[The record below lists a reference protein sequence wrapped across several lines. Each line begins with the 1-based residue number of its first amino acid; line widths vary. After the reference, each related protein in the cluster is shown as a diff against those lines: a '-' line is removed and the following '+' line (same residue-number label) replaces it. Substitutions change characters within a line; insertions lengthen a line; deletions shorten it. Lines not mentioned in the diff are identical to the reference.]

1 LKDQDEYLENK
12 PEGFIKDSKRWV
24 IFPKLSFANHQKI
37 VARNETL
44 EEVFSAYQGN
54 DIKTFG
60 EKSGIRLGVAASGIS
75 YAYAKECLGAKPPVR
90 LIRVATAFP
99 FPEEFIVKALE
110 GVREVTGQFYLTSLS
125 ESCCDFPVQIIG
137 FDPDSDFL
145 IRPWVRQ
152 YATDGRPFF
161 AGSNVNVKDGSVS
174 FFSKK
179 HSVGAKLAKS
189 GTGMDN
195 SVFTD
200 LSGVRE
206 IFDDAKEKGFCFL
219 SDGDM
224 ATKTSAVYV
233 RLEDGVK
240 ADTAAL
246 RIRQAVSGVQVIQQG
261 KFLRTFA
268 DKMNSI
274 VFILWLLAALFLM
287 LTVIALALTFSL
299 TMFERKREFS
309 ILRVLGASRPQLAS
323 VILGEASLLGAAG
336 AACGV
341 FLSALALLPFSVLI
355 AQKLDMPFCLP
366 PVWQMILFAV
376 SVLLILTAACVLSA
390 LHSAVRIARL
400 EIYTEAK

>member
-1 LKDQDEYLENK
+1 MSLRVLAVRNICRKPFRSFALAALVAVSAAVLFAGFLLSESLRAGIAGMQDRIGADLMIV
-12 PEGFIKDSKRWV
+12 PEGCTQSFEGV
-24 IFPKLSFANHQKI
+24 LLS
-37 VARNETL
+37 
-44 EEVFSAYQGN
+44 
-54 DIKTFG
+54 G
-60 EKSGIRLGVAASGIS
+60 EPSYFYMDKSV
-75 YAYAKECLGAKPPVR
+75 EDTVR
-90 LIRVATAFP
+90 Q
-99 FPEEFIVKALE
+99 LE
-110 GVREVTGQFYLTSLS
+110 GIREVTGQFYLTSLS

-200 LSGVRE
+200 LAGVRE

-366 PVWQMILFAV
+366 PVWQMILFAA

>member
-1 LKDQDEYLENK
+1 MEESLSLRVLAVRNICRKPFRSFALAALVAVSAAVLFAGFLLSESLRAGIAGMQDRIGADLMIV
-12 PEGFIKDSKRWV
+12 PEGCTQSFEGV
-24 IFPKLSFANHQKI
+24 LLS
-37 VARNETL
+37 
-44 EEVFSAYQGN
+44 
-54 DIKTFG
+54 G
-60 EKSGIRLGVAASGIS
+60 EPSYFYMDKSV
-75 YAYAKECLGAKPPVR
+75 EDTVR
-90 LIRVATAFP
+90 Q
-99 FPEEFIVKALE
+99 LE

-366 PVWQMILFAV
+366 PVWQMILFAA